1 MLLCGISRFKRYNF
15 QAGNKSE
22 SAEFL
27 DDDDSLPE
35 KTGPNDASGT
45 ESLGSFPSIFG
56 FSLRALSLCS
66 QNPTFP
72 YNYWLYRKKLKKIG
86 MNDIYSTFHLR
97 PFCGVKKHKLISIGI
112 NIPTASL
119 GRQFERRVQ

>member
-1 MLLCGISRFKRYNF
+1 
-15 QAGNKSE
+15 
-22 SAEFL
+22 
-27 DDDDSLPE
+27 
-35 KTGPNDASGT
+35 
-45 ESLGSFPSIFG
+45 
-56 FSLRALSLCS
+56 
-66 QNPTFP
+66 
-72 YNYWLYRKKLKKIG
+72 